1 MRKDLLQLGV
11 QSPLRVAGV
20 LLDPGKVCAVRR
32 LGLTPGFA
40 LDLRTGWDLNDPA
53 HRAKVWS
60 HLQQERPILMVGN
73 WSGADSK
80 LTHMRCMKDAHRRE
94 VSQGPFF
101 VHEKKWNGA
110 YERRAWCDEIGGAGV
125 SG

>member
-11 QSPLRVAGV
+11 QSPLRVVGV

-53 HRAKVWS
+53 HRAKSVVTSATRKTNFDCWKLEWS
-60 HLQQERPILMVGN
+60 
-73 WSGADSK
+73 W
-80 LTHMRCMKDAHRRE
+80 
-94 VSQGPFF
+94 
-101 VHEKKWNGA
+101 
-110 YERRAWCDEIGGAGV
+110 
-125 SG
+125 